1 MSSKNKS
8 VIVFGCDDTG
18 KAKAARFDIGQE
30 ADVRRAAGQANFR
43 VGLPKT
49 EQAAAASAKVPE
61 GKLTDKGFTAHPIS
75 DDLFS
80 KLVRLLSFEP
90 TWSSTGIIPGNPTA
104 SDPDVLK
111 AADAVKSA
119 IKVGSTV
126 LAFEIAEEEVFGW
139 SAAVVLAV
147 KDDQLKLRFRD
158 WAGCKPF
165 TADRGAVA
173 LLPPGNG
180 K

>member
-1 MSSKNKS
+1 MNTKNKS
-8 VIVFGCDDTG
+8 VIAFGCDDAG
-18 KAKAARFDIGQE
+18 KAKAARFDISHE

-43 VGLPKT
+43 VGIPKT
-49 EQAAAASAKVPE
+49 EQAAAAAAKVP
-61 GKLTDKGFTAHPIS
+61 GASINDKGLTPHPIS

-90 TWSSTGIIPGNPTA
+90 TWASTGIIPGNPTA

-126 LAFEIAEEEVFGW
+126 LAFEIAGEEVFGW
-139 SAAVVLAV
+139 SAAIVLAV
-147 KDDQLKLRFRD
+147 KDDQLKIRFRD

-165 TADRGAVA
+165 TVDRGAVA

>member
-8 VIVFGCDDTG
+8 IIAFGCDDAG
-18 KAKAARFDIGQE
+18 KAKAARFDIGQ
-30 ADVRRAAGQANFR
+30 DSVVRKLAGQLHFR
-43 VGLPKT
+43 VGIPKT
-49 EQAAAASAKVPE
+49 EQAATAASKVPSSSMTE
-61 GKLTDKGFTAHPIS
+61 KGFTTHPIS

-90 TWSSTGIIPGNPTA
+90 SWASTGIIPGSPTA

-126 LAFEIAEEEVFGW
+126 LAFEIAGEEVFGW
-139 SAAVVLAV
+139 SAAIVLAV
-147 KDDQLKLRFRD
+147 KGDQIKVRFRD
-158 WAGCKPF
+158 WADCKPF
-165 TADRGAVA
+165 TVDRGAVA